1 MTFSFELHSGESAA
15 CEKGERGDKDFER
28 QGGLGK
34 RGQQRNAVR
43 GGGEEGI
50 KCVKFGAR
58 GSSMAQGFLNKE
70 DNLMYSCYHQHQ
82 VITTMNVER

>member
-15 CEKGERGDKDFER
+15 CEKGEREIRILNGREGWGKEGSSKMQYGEGER
-28 QGGLGK
+28 
-34 RGQQRNAVR
+34 R
-43 GGGEEGI
+43 EGI

-70 DNLMYSCYHQHQ
+70 EN
-82 VITTMNVER
+82 